1 MVSALTLLAP
11 AQAPGGSTSW
21 STPYSASAVRKSPG
35 SNACDGARRRC
46 ARSRRRREQ
55 RAVRG
60 RERGQPVDVGT
71 RHHPTTSCRPFADLA
86 HDHEPGRTPRSSLGP
101 SEAGRSRAH
110 RRGAAGAHRELDRRH
125 QNRRCAGQVRA
136 RKHALGAEQGRNV
149 ARRRADG
156 DRLAPLGYRI
166 TRWGPT
172 GGGKSNV
179 PRSTLPEAGRHAPSR
194 YSTAPLPM
202 ILRRGAHRASAH
214 PEPADGVRDDDL
226 VRASRSR
233 RRSAPR
239 SCRQARSRSPSP
251 GPRSRP
257 RSRRART
264 RRTRAR

>member
-1 MVSALTLLAP
+1 MTERGAAALVA
-11 AQAPGGSTSW
+11 
-21 STPYSASAVRKSPG
+21 
-35 SNACDGARRRC
+35 
-46 ARSRRRREQ
+46 RRRREQ

-86 HDHEPGRTPRSSLGP
+86 HDHEPGRTPRLLLGP
-101 SEAGRSRAH
+101 LGKPVDHELT
-110 RRGAAGAHRELDRRH
+110 GAAQRSAHRELDRRH

-149 ARRRADG
+149 ARRNVPRDG
-156 DRLAPLGYRI
+156 DRLAARVPNHPLGTDRRREVERTAI
-166 TRWGPT
+166 DA
-172 GGGKSNV
+172 S
-179 PRSTLPEAGRHAPSR
+179 EAGRHAPSR

-202 ILRRGAHRASAH
+202 ILARSASCLGSSRIRGRSTRRR
-214 PEPADGVRDDDL
+214 PRQ
-226 VRASRSR
+226 ASRSR

-257 RSRRART
+257 RSARLPYASNASSMNGCSPVVSTCACPRRSPRRAPALHVR
-264 RRTRAR
+264 